1 MSALTIWNYRE
12 EGNHRGLP
20 LLFQDGKV
28 IMRAVWQRVTE
39 AWVEVD
45 EEIVGRIGQG
55 ALVFL
60 GVDSGD
66 TDLDAAFMAEKC
78 IDLRAFDDQDSHL
91 NFSLADIGG
100 ELLLVSQ
107 FTVCADCRKGRRPSF
122 VQAASPDE
130 ANRLYELVAN
140 KIRKRGLVVKTGC
153 FQAYMRVHL
162 INDGPVTLLLDSRK
176 RF

>member
-1 MSALTIWNYRE
+1 
-12 EGNHRGLP
+12 
-20 LLFQDGKV
+20 
-28 IMRAVWQRVTE
+28 MRAVWQRVTE

-45 EEIVGRIGQG
+45 REIVGRIGQG

-66 TDLDAAFMAEKC
+66 TDLDAAFMAKKC
-78 IDLRAFDDQDSHL
+78 VDLRAFDDRDSRL
-91 NFSLADIGG
+91 NLSLADIGG

-130 ANRLYELVAN
+130 ANRLYRLVAD
-140 KIRKRGLVVKTGC
+140 KIREKGLVVKTGR
-153 FQAYMRVHL
+153 FQTHMRVHL
-162 INDGPVTLLLDSRK
+162 VNDGPVTLLLDSRK